1 MAFRLK
7 PPYPLFP
14 TPVYKVVEEDGVL
27 GRANKNGSITINCNI
42 NDPAQEV
49 NTISHE
55 QTHVEQMKAGKL
67 DYDDNSITW
76 QGKTYP
82 RKNGKIKYKGKWIL
96 EGSKKFPWEQEAYKK
111 EIPLKK

>member
-1 MAFRLK
+1 MAFHLK
-7 PPYPLFP
+7 PPYPLST
-14 TPVYKVVEEDGVL
+14 TPIYRVNEEDGVL
-27 GRANKNGSITINCNI
+27 GRTNKNGTITINSNI
-42 NDPAQEV
+42 SDPAQEA

-55 QTHVEQMKAGKL
+55 ETHVKQIKAGEL
-67 DYDDNSITW
+67 NYEDNSLTW
-76 QGKTYP
+76 KGKTYP

>member
-14 TPVYKVVEEDGVL
+14 IPVYRVNEEDGVL
-27 GRANKNGSITINCNI
+27 GRANKNGTITINSNI
-42 NDPAQEV
+42 SDPAQEV

-55 QTHVEQMKAGKL
+55 ETHVKQIKAGEL
-67 DYDDNSITW
+67 DYEDNSLTW
-76 QGKTYP
+76 KGKTYP

-111 EIPLKK
+111 EIPL

>member
-14 TPVYKVVEEDGVL
+14 TPIYKVVEEDGVN

-42 NDPAQEV
+42 NDPAQEA

-55 QTHVEQMKAGKL
+55 QTHVDQMKAGEL
-67 DYDDNSITW
+67 DYDDNSLTW
-76 QGKTYP
+76 KGETYP
-82 RKNGKIKYKGKWIL
+82 RKNGKIKYKGKWIS
-96 EGSKKFPWEQEAYKK
+96 EGSKKFPWEQEAYNK
-111 EIPLKK
+111 EIPL